1 MKKINFKNY
10 IGKLF
15 AFTLVF
21 IFSFVVLT
29 LPALATTE
37 YMSFN
42 LWYRYRNA
50 IKIGMEYY
58 YPDTGHNYTFQ
69 YAYTNDNTVTVKD
82 NVTTINSNVPIAPS
96 PSFPLNSNSNA
107 SYINRITISTPT
119 EAVEPVFYV
128 SESYLNKPITFS
140 FQLTLTAL
148 NCEFWKSHGN
158 NSPHM
163 VLYLGSKDSYTQKV
177 GTTSNSTWRLDS
189 STLYYKFDCTYT
201 FTKTD
206 FICGFWF
213 SIYDPSE
220 IGIYLN
226 GTPSQPEFNVSYTLS
241 PLVFSNDITE
251 EDISNSVESAL
262 NGVIGG
268 DKYDSPDNSSMDAY
282 FDKENAIFDGLGE
295 LNKKFTVPDI
305 LDVLNSNLDLK
316 HALIHFSNIIE
327 DFRLNMPF
335 INVLLLFS
343 MGLGSIGFVFGLV
356 QTIIR
361 SRRK

>member
-1 MKKINFKNY
+1 MKKFKFKNY
-10 IGKLF
+10 IGKLVV
-15 AFTLVF
+15 FTVVF
-21 IFSFVVLT
+21 IFCFVLLT

-58 YPDTGHNYTFQ
+58 YPDTGHNYIYQ
-69 YAYTNDNTVTVKD
+69 YAYTNDNAVTVKD

-96 PSFPLNSNSNA
+96 PSFPLNSNSNV

-177 GTTSNSTWRLDS
+177 GVCSNSTWRLDS

-220 IGIYLN
+220 VGIYLN
-226 GTPSQPEFNVSYTLS
+226 GTPSQPEFNASYTLS
-241 PLVFSNDITE
+241 PLVFTNDITA
-251 EDISNSVESAL
+251 EDIEDSVSSGIIA
-262 NGVIGG
+262 GTGG
-268 DKYDSPDNSSMDAY
+268 NNYDKIDDSSMGAY
-282 FDKENAIFDGLGE
+282 FDQENAIFDGLGN
-295 LNKKFTVPDI
+295 LQSKYTLPQV
-305 LDVLNSNLDLK
+305 LDVLNGNLDLK
-316 HALIHFSNIIE
+316 NGLISIGNYIQNFYNNVS
-327 DFRLNMPF
+327 F
-335 INVLLLFS
+335 IRVLILIS
-343 MGLGSIGFVFGLV
+343 MSLGSIGFIFGLV
-356 QTIIR
+356 QTAIKR
-361 SRRK
+361 SSK